1 MPKNRDRTM
10 SPPFYDKHPPSL
22 SPSSEGSD
30 EISHTQKK
38 ISVTMLSQLFKDP
51 SMTEEQKKM
60 QSLEEKIEI
69 LGFLRI
75 ALFFFC
81 VMLTL
86 ATMFSLWVPVK
97 YLGIPFYS
105 FILGFHSLSLAGL
118 SILQYHFIPPLMD
131 ERSIISHNIEK
142 KRPYLPAYYPSKKE
156 MVWRYLR
163 LSVAFISDAGVWI
176 FLSYME
182 LPDNQ
187 KDINDKEI
195 IICFFLGSLLYPVS
209 FLALFL
215 LGPIAVDPKRMKYN
229 TEEGEEGEEGEEDT
243 DKKISLL
250 VHNLSRELKA
260 ENFEEI
266 TKIRKEML
274 ERDKIIMEL
283 SQDVKRLRRQR
294 TAK

>member
-75 ALFFFC
+75 ALFFVC

-118 SILQYHFIPPLMD
+118 SILQYYFIP
-131 ERSIISHNIEK
+131 H
-142 KRPYLPAYYPSKKE
+142 
-156 MVWRYLR
+156 
-163 LSVAFISDAGVWI
+163 
-176 FLSYME
+176 
-182 LPDNQ
+182 
-187 KDINDKEI
+187 
-195 IICFFLGSLLYPVS
+195 
-209 FLALFL
+209 
-215 LGPIAVDPKRMKYN
+215 
-229 TEEGEEGEEGEEDT
+229 
-243 DKKISLL
+243 
-250 VHNLSRELKA
+250 
-260 ENFEEI
+260 
-266 TKIRKEML
+266 
-274 ERDKIIMEL
+274 
-283 SQDVKRLRRQR
+283 
-294 TAK
+294 